1 MGLPG
6 DDTSIQFEEVCFN
19 FSKKKKK
26 KLFFHSFQTKKH
38 VPHFQFN
45 ETKITQVTTLSQLLD
60 VSPGL
65 FYYILSFCGAR
76 DLSSCEQVSKTW
88 HKVMRARVASRLWK
102 VQFMIVVQL
111 LFLFVGLF
119 TFSTC

>member
-1 MGLPG
+1 MKP
-6 DDTSIQFEEVCFN
+6 
-19 FSKKKKK
+19 
-26 KLFFHSFQTKKH
+26 
-38 VPHFQFN
+38 
-45 ETKITQVTTLSQLLD
+45 KITQVTTLSQLLD

-102 VQFMIVVQL
+102 VRSLIAVEL
-111 LFLFVGLF
+111 LFFFRFFVYIRPNTL
-119 TFSTC
+119 TKKNVLLIKRHCV